1 MAPTTTVIDAG
12 KDLPDNYTPT
22 FAKEPFF
29 LAVSETLCFRGGL
42 RCPSSSLSRHDT
54 RTPRG
59 GNADTPR
66 FLQNRLVKGYALR
79 RFAPIKHGS
88 YLKKDLGGIC
98 R

>member
-1 MAPTTTVIDAG
+1 MFDKPTTKAAV
-12 KDLPDNYTPT
+12 
-22 FAKEPFF
+22 FAF
-29 LAVSETLCFRGGL
+29 AVSDTLRFRGGL